1 MSGVNGNSPAVC
13 DSVEGRVREEPT
25 AGGLSV
31 GDRVWEIWENGD
43 QLINHGNVRCKMG
56 MGRRQDDTGETIVVD

>member
-43 QLINHGNVRCKMG
+43 QLINHRSK
-56 MGRRQDDTGETIVVD
+56 RRECEMQDGDGAAAG